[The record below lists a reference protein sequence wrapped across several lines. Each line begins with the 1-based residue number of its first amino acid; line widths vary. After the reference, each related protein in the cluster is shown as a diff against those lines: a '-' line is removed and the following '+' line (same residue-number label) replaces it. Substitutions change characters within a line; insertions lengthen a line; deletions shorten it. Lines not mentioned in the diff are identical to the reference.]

1 MRAKLLQS
9 SQTLCD
15 PMYCSPQAPLST
27 GFSRREHWSGLP
39 CSPPGDLP
47 NWGWN
52 PAPLMSPA
60 WQAGSL
66 SLVPPGKP
74 QRKSENQSRSVVSDF
89 LRPHGIPQATI
100 LEWVALP
107 QRILLYAGAI
117 PQVCTEVLKES
128 QLRLSLPM
136 EWINWLK

>member
-15 PMYCSPQAPLST
+15 PMDCSPQAPLST
-27 GFSRREHWSGLP
+27 GFSRQEHWSGLP

-52 PAPLMSPA
+52 PAPLTSPA

-74 QRKSENQSRSVVSDF
+74 QRKSENQSQSRSVVSDF
-89 LRPHGIPQATI
+89 LRPHG
-100 LEWVALP
+100 
-107 QRILLYAGAI
+107 LYSPWNSPGHNTG
-117 PQVCTEVLKES
+117 VG
-128 QLRLSLPM
+128 SLAPKDTVICRCNSTSM
-136 EWINWLK
+136 Y